1 MELLMFRRL
10 KFAADCLKSLVKSV
24 PCILSKSKAPVP
36 IAVPLASS
44 VNTYSVALPLT
55 RYGILWLILCAGLPI
70 EINILVLEVS

>member
-44 VNTYSVALPLT
+44 VKTYRVALPLT
-55 RYGILWLILCAGLPI
+55 RYGILWLMTLCAGTPPI
-70 EINILVLEVS
+70 IYWY